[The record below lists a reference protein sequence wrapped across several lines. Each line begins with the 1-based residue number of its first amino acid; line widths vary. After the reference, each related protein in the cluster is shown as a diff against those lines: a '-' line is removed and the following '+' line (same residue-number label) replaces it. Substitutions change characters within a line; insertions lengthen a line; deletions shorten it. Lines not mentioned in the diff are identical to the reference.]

1 MSHDTSPETG
11 IAIGHDFLIEAR
23 NQLEASRKLIA
34 HCVSQLDDAQIW
46 DREHDDLN
54 SIGNLLL
61 HLAGNLTQRFASGI
75 GGEPDRRD
83 RPREFTERSAI
94 SKGELMTQFESA
106 VKVAD
111 EILGRLAPAQLKES
125 RPYATLAGKAEI
137 SVLAVIF
144 RTLVH
149 LNGHAQEIV
158 FMTRRLLGDGY
169 RFQSPSGVPKRT

>member
-1 MSHDTSPETG
+1 MSHESSPETG
-11 IAIGHDFLIEAR
+11 IAIGHDFITESR

-34 HCVSQLDDAQIW
+34 HCVSQLDDGQIW
-46 DREHDDLN
+46 AREHDDLN

-83 RPREFTERSAI
+83 RPREFNERSAI
-94 SKGELMTQFESA
+94 PRDELMAGFESA

-111 EILGRLAPAQLKES
+111 AILGRLTAAQLNES
-125 RPYATLAGKAEI
+125 RLYATLAGNDEI
-137 SVLAVIF
+137 SVMAVIF

-158 FMTRRLLGDGY
+158 FMTRRLLGNSY